1 MIAPE
6 DPPGFVVR
14 TEVQKAAWDNGFR
27 LERGV
32 ESGGWLR
39 YGSTTARGE
48 IWIAGVPPRGPW
60 LLSIDHPGVAA
71 ELATLPPSPLPG
83 PGLATFD
90 FDTLTALHAALD
102 RVYKLGVSLPDA
114 PLARFRAKTAG
125 LPQTTEVERL
135 VVQRIGQDIFRAA
148 LMDYWG
154 ARCRITGITDPA
166 LLRASHI
173 VPWAECGDAQR
184 LDVHNGPLLSA
195 LWDAAFDTGLI
206 SFADDGTALA
216 SPELSAAARTGLGIE
231 RAPRLPNLRAAHHA
245 NLATHRAR
253 HGFTA
258 ISSRVEDGLA
268 GRGERFQNQSQAHQC
283 SK

>member
-14 TEVQKAAWDNGFR
+14 TEAQKAAWDNGFR

-32 ESGGWLR
+32 ESGGWLH

-48 IWIAGVPPRGPW
+48 IWIAGVRPRGPW
-60 LLSIDHPGVAA
+60 LLSIHHPGVAA
-71 ELATLPPSPLPG
+71 ELATLPPSSLPG
-83 PGLATFD
+83 PGLATFG
-90 FDTLTALHAALD
+90 FDTLSALHAALA

-114 PLARFRAKTAG
+114 PPTRFRAETAG
-125 LPQTTEVERL
+125 LPRTTEVERL

-154 ARCRITGITDPA
+154 ARCPITGITDTA

-173 VPWAECGDAQR
+173 VPWAECEDAQR
-184 LDVHNGPLLSA
+184 LDVHNGLLLSA
-195 LWDAAFDTGLI
+195 LWDVAFDTGLV
-206 SFADDGTALA
+206 SFANGATVLI
-216 SPELSAAARTGLGIE
+216 SPELSAAARTALGIE
-231 RAPRLPNLRAAHHA
+231 WAPRLPNLRAAHHG

-253 HGFTA
+253 HGFSVTMLEA
-258 ISSRVEDGLA
+258 APPNLSLTV
-268 GRGERFQNQSQAHQC
+268 
-283 SK
+283 

>member
-14 TEVQKAAWDNGFR
+14 TEAQKAAWDHGFR
-27 LERGV
+27 IELGV
-32 ESGGWLR
+32 KGGWLD
-39 YGSTTARGE
+39 YASTTAHVE
-48 IWIAGVPPRGPW
+48 IWIAGVSPRGPW

-71 ELATLPPSPLPG
+71 DLATLPSSPICG

-102 RVYKLGVSLPDA
+102 RVYKLGISLPDA
-114 PLARFRAKTAG
+114 PLTRFRAQTAG

-154 ARCRITGITDPA
+154 ARCPITGITDPA

-173 VPWAECGDAQR
+173 VPWSECDDAQR
-184 LDVHNGPLLSA
+184 LDVHNGLLLSV
-195 LWDAAFDTGLI
+195 LWDAAFDTGLV
-206 SFADDGTALA
+206 SFASDGTVLA
-216 SPELSAAARTGLGIE
+216 SPDLSAAARTALGLE
-231 RAPRLPNLRAAHHA
+231 TSAPLANLRDAHRA
-245 NLATHRAR
+245 NLAAHRAR
-253 HGFTA
+253 HGFSV
-258 ISSRVEDGLA
+258 ISNMSRM
-268 GRGERFQNQSQAHQC
+268 AH
-283 SK
+283 

>member
-1 MIAPE
+1 MALPE

-14 TEVQKAAWDNGFR
+14 TEAQKAAWDNGFR

-39 YGSTTARGE
+39 YGSTTAKGE

-71 ELATLPPSPLPG
+71 ELAALPPSPVPG
-83 PGLATFD
+83 PGLATFT

-114 PLARFRAKTAG
+114 PLARFRARTAG
-125 LPQTTEVERL
+125 LLQTTEVERL
-135 VVQRIGQDIFRAA
+135 VIQRIGQDIFRAA

-154 ARCRITGITDPA
+154 GSCPITGITDPA

-184 LDVHNGPLLSA
+184 LDVHNGLLLSA
-195 LWDAAFDTGLI
+195 LWDAAFDAGRV
-206 SFADDGTALA
+206 SFANDGTALA
-216 SPELSAAARTGLGIE
+216 SPGLTAAARIALGVE
-231 RAPRLPNLRAAHHA
+231 RAPRLPNLRDGHRA
-245 NLATHRAR
+245 NLAAHRTR
-253 HGFTA
+253 HSF
-258 ISSRVEDGLA
+258 SA
-268 GRGERFQNQSQAHQC
+268 GSALRSELGPA
-283 SK
+283 

>member
-14 TEVQKAAWDNGFR
+14 TEAQKAAWDNGFR

-71 ELATLPPSPLPG
+71 ELASLPPSALPG
-83 PGLATFD
+83 PGLATFA

-114 PLARFRAKTAG
+114 PLARFRAQTAG
-125 LPQTTEVERL
+125 LPQTTEAERL

-154 ARCRITGITDPA
+154 GRCPMTGITDPA

-173 VPWAECGDAQR
+173 VPWAECDDAQR
-184 LDVHNGPLLSA
+184 LDVHNGLLLSA
-195 LWDAAFDTGLI
+195 LWDAAFDAGLV
-206 SFADDGTALA
+206 SFANDGTVFA
-216 SPELSAAARTGLGIE
+216 SPKLSAAARTALGID
-231 RAPRLPNLRAAHHA
+231 RASRLPNLQDAHRA
-245 NLATHRAR
+245 NLAADRAR
-253 HGFTA
+253 HGFPSTPTFVSR
-258 ISSRVEDGLA
+258 SSKSPFRA
-268 GRGERFQNQSQAHQC
+268 
-283 SK
+283 